1 MRIFTSK
8 NIFAIFNTLKKVK
21 CVTILFLVNVYNLYC
36 CVNVYAFIC
45 IDIPV
50 TNQLSKDANLENK
63 INFAIFL
70 RFFFFFFILGDIFLL

>member
-1 MRIFTSK
+1 M
-8 NIFAIFNTLKKVK
+8 
-21 CVTILFLVNVYNLYC
+21 
-36 CVNVYAFIC
+36 YAFIC

-70 RFFFFFFILGDIFLL
+70 RFFFFFHSWWYIFTVIVIDELFVREELKKTA

>member
-8 NIFAIFNTLKKVK
+8 NIFAIFNTLKEVK
-21 CVTILFLVNVYNLYC
+21 SVTILFLVNVYNLYC

-50 TNQLSKDANLENK
+50 TNQFSKDATLENK

-70 RFFFFFFILGDIFLL
+70 RFFPFFFSFFLNSW